1 MSRTTLD
8 RPACPQCGVGP
19 VVRNGVNSA
28 GTQTFRCNGCHRRF
42 VETPQRGPVSA
53 ETKAL
58 IERLLGE
65 RLGLRA
71 ITRVTGVS
79 RSWLQAFVNDLYQ
92 RATPWEPGPLKKSPA
107 T

>member
-1 MSRTTLD
+1 M
-8 RPACPQCGVGP
+8 
-19 VVRNGVNSA
+19 VRNGSNSA

-42 VETPQRGPVSA
+42 VETPQRVPVSD

-71 ITRVTGVS
+71 ITRITGVS

-92 RATPWEPGPLKKSPA
+92 ERTPWAPGPRKKSPV

>member
-1 MSRTTLD
+1 M
-8 RPACPQCGVGP
+8 
-19 VVRNGVNSA
+19 VRNGANSA
-28 GTQTFRCNGCHRRF
+28 GTQTFRCNGCNRRF
-42 VETPQRGPVSA
+42 VADPRRQPVPD

-79 RSWLQAFVNDLYQ
+79 RSWLQAFVNDLDQ
-92 RATPWEPGPLKKSPA
+92 ERTPWEPGPLKKSRA